1 MKLTVKGAPVSGG
14 VPLGAQPPVEE
25 DTEQKKPAKEPKPKK
40 EKEKKEKEKKP
51 SKLGLGRKPKKV
63 EKTDDPVPVETQG
76 NVETPSQVD
85 TVTPAPEQV
94 VEGAVSLEDSP
105 TPELAPRKKLDMSAK
120 KSKAQKQKTTK
131 APEAAEA
138 TPVAVM
144 GEPVEM
150 ELDMEEISGDVGGLT
165 ITFIIMFSLSIIAAL
180 SIGFL
185 SGGFVGNLLG
195 GLL

>member
-40 EKEKKEKEKKP
+40 EKKEKDKKP
-51 SKLGLGRKPKKV
+51 SKLGLGRKPKRV
-63 EKTDDPVPVETQG
+63 EKTDDTVPAETQEKAEEPVPVDADAA
-76 NVETPSQVD
+76 V
-85 TVTPAPEQV
+85 PEQV
-94 VEGAVSLEDSP
+94 AEGAVSMEDSS

-120 KSKAQKQKTTK
+120 KSKAQEQKTAK
-131 APEAAEA
+131 APRAAEV

-165 ITFIIMFSLSIIAAL
+165 VTFIILFSLSIVAAL
-180 SIGFL
+180 SVGFL